1 MLRISAV
8 VAMLFIAAG
17 CATEGDRAQWNEV
30 WKDLRG
36 DNLQM
41 QSDKAVG
48 ARTGSPRSAEY

>member
-17 CATEGDRAQWNEV
+17 CATEGDRAQWNEA

-36 DNLQM
+36 DNMQM
-41 QSDKAVG
+41 QSDKEVG
-48 ARTGSPRSAEY
+48 ARSASSRLANY